1 MAPDNKTL
9 GRFILDGI
17 PPAPRGMPQIEVG
30 FDIDADGILH
40 VGAQDKATGRE
51 QKIAITASS
60 GLSKTEVEQMVKD
73 SERFAEQDR
82 KRKEE
87 VEARNHGD
95 SMVYTAEKTLRDLGD
110 KVPADVRSEVEG
122 KAAAVR
128 SALQGQDVDRIRA
141 TTQELS
147 ESMQRIGATM
157 YQQAGP
163 SSPPPGG
170 EGKQEPPEE
179 GTVEGEFREV

>member
-1 MAPDNKTL
+1 MATDNKTL

-17 PPAPRGMPQIEVG
+17 PPAPRGVPQIEVG

-40 VGAQDKATGRE
+40 VNAQDKATGRE
-51 QKIAITASS
+51 QKITITASS
-60 GLSKTEVEQMVKD
+60 GLSKEEVEDMVKD
-73 SERFAEQDR
+73 SERYAEEDR

-87 VEARNHGD
+87 VEARNHAD
-95 SMVYTAEKTLRDLGD
+95 SMVYSAEKTLRDLGD
-110 KVPADVRSEVEG
+110 KVPADVKSEVEG
-122 KAAAVR
+122 RVAAVR
-128 SALQGQDVDRIRA
+128 SALQGQDVDRIRS

-147 ESMQRIGATM
+147 QSMQRIGESM

-163 SSPPPGG
+163 TPPPPGDQG
-170 EGKQEPPEE
+170 GQEPPDE